1 MIPVY
6 MEKRAVVVGGTSGI
20 GKEVVHIL
28 VREGWKVG
36 VAGRR
41 EGLLRALEDE
51 HPGHVVTEV
60 IDVTEDDARDR
71 LAMLIEKLGGM
82 DLFLQSS
89 GAGNQNRELERG
101 IEERTVMTNVYG
113 FTMMVD
119 AAFLWFSGH
128 GGKGQLAAISS
139 VAGCRG
145 IGVSASYSATKRFQW
160 TYLQALSQLARSK
173 GLDISISDIRP
184 GFVSTDF
191 IHADYPMQMRPD
203 YVAERIVR
211 GLKRR
216 RRVIV
221 VDWRYHVL
229 LWLSRLI
236 PDFVWERI
244 RL

>member
-1 MIPVY
+1 

-20 GKEVVHIL
+20 GKEVVRVL

-41 EGLLRALEDE
+41 EGLLKSLEDE
-51 HPGHVVTEV
+51 HSGQVVTEV
-60 IDVTEDDARDR
+60 IDVTQADAVDR
-71 LAMLIEKLGGM
+71 LQMLVGKLGGM
-82 DLFLQSS
+82 DLFLLSS
-89 GAGNQNRELERG
+89 GAGSQNRNLERE

-128 GGKGQLAAISS
+128 GGKGHLAAISS

-145 IGVSASYSATKRFQW
+145 IGISASYSSTKRFQW

-211 GLKRR
+211 GLNRR

-221 VDWRYHVL
+221 VDWRYRVL
-229 LWLSRLI
+229 LWISHLI
-236 PDFVWERI
+236 PDFLWERVKI
-244 RL
+244 